1 MSLQFTRRLFNV
13 SSTAP
18 IAYTQN
24 MTELL
29 EKAFKKISEELPEF
43 EQDAFAQWLL
53 KLIEDDER
61 QWDAQFAASAEKLE
75 TLGNRALTEYAEG
88 RTETLD
94 LAKLSKP

>member
-1 MSLQFTRRLFNV
+1 
-13 SSTAP
+13 
-18 IAYTQN
+18 

-43 EQDAFAQWLL
+43 EQDALAQWLL

-75 TLGNRALTEYAEG
+75 ALADKALTEYAEG
-88 RTETLD
+88 RTEALD
-94 LAKLSKP
+94 PAKLSKL

>member
-1 MSLQFTRRLFNV
+1 
-13 SSTAP
+13 
-18 IAYTQN
+18 

-61 QWDAQFAASAEKLE
+61 LWDKQFNASAEKLE
-75 TLGNRALTEYAEG
+75 ALAKKALTEYAEG
-88 RTETLD
+88 RTEVLD
-94 LAKLSKP
+94 PAKLSKL

>member
-1 MSLQFTRRLFNV
+1 
-13 SSTAP
+13 
-18 IAYTQN
+18 

-61 QWDAQFAASAEKLE
+61 LWDKQFNASAEKLE
-75 TLGNRALTEYAEG
+75 ALAQKALTEYAEG
-88 RTETLD
+88 RTEVLD
-94 LAKLSKP
+94 PAKLSKL